1 MSVYPAWD
9 FGFWPKQ
16 KPNSIDDFKFN
27 VDGLS
32 ELVNWGIE
40 NNMYMIHHCLFFLIN
55 IFQSGFGNKLH
66 FK

>member
-32 ELVNWGIE
+32 ELVNWGDR
-40 NNMYMIHHCLFFLIN
+40 
-55 IFQSGFGNKLH
+55 K
-66 FK
+66 